1 MLLNNFFFI
10 TEIDHNEGAIK
21 ASLSIHKEHPIFNG
35 HFPGQPIVPGV
46 CMLQM
51 LKEVLEKIINSP
63 VKLQSADF
71 LKFLKFINP
80 QETSAVNL
88 ELQYVRTENNTLK
101 VNGGLV
107 DADSIYFKFK
117 GIFQMS

>member
-1 MLLNNFFFI
+1 MLLNNFFSI
-10 TEIDHNEGAIK
+10 TEIDHNEGAVK

-51 LKEVLEKIINSP
+51 LKEVLEIKINAA

-80 QETSAVNL
+80 QETNTVNL

-107 DADSIYFKFK
+107 DADSVYFKFK
-117 GIFQMS
+117 GIYEMR

>member
-1 MLLNNFFFI
+1 MLLNNFFSI
-10 TEIDHNEGAIK
+10 TEINHNEGAVK
-21 ASLSIHKEHPIFNG
+21 ASLSIHKEHPVFNG

-51 LKEVLEKIINSP
+51 LKEVLKTQVNADI
-63 VKLQSADF
+63 KLVSADF

-80 QETSAVNL
+80 QETNTVNL
-88 ELQYVRTENNTLK
+88 DLQYVVIDVNTLK

-107 DADSIYFKFK
+107 DADAVYFKFK
-117 GIFQMS
+117 GIYEMK

>member
-1 MLLNNFFFI
+1 MLLNKFFSI
-10 TEIDHNEGAIK
+10 TEIELHEGAIK
-21 ASLSIHKEHPIFNG
+21 ASLSINKEHAIFRG

-80 QETSAVNL
+80 QETSVVNL

-107 DADSIYFKFK
+107 NADAVYFKFK
-117 GIFQMS
+117 GIYEIR